1 MNKREVVPYYRK
13 CASAMEFAYTYIKT
27 LFDVD
32 KSVGELCK
40 LRGYTLD
47 GEQRKLLEAMQICYC
62 TMSIED
68 EGLGELAPELGLTT
82 KTERF
87 LLDERFIIPVR
98 DIIGNLV
105 TLIGYYPDN
114 KKYITVPAPFFSK
127 DVLFFNIDHAYK
139 LSMQKF
145 NGVVFLVEGIFDCLS
160 LRSIGLPVLATM
172 GSTVSLLKKELLKI
186 FKKVI
191 YIPDNDAVGRRA
203 LNRRD
208 SVFGWNVPDNA
219 TGIRLSGSIIIND
232 EEGASKQLKIKDV
245 DNLVSWFEAEDIR
258 DMLLEYADCR
268 DEVAHLDLGCIDMR
282 VSA

>member
-32 KSVGELCK
+32 KSVSELCK
-40 LRGYTLD
+40 LRGYTLN

-219 TGIRLSGSIIIND
+219 TGIRLSGSILIDD
-232 EEGASKQLKIKDV
+232 EEGAPKQLKIKDV

>member
-1 MNKREVVPYYRK
+1 MNKREVVPYYKK
-13 CASAMEFAYTYIKT
+13 CASAMEDAYTYIKT
-27 LFDVD
+27 LFDVN
-32 KSVGELCK
+32 KSIEELCK
-40 LRGYTLD
+40 LRGYTLN

-68 EGLGELAPELGLTT
+68 EGLGEMATELGLTT

-127 DVLFFNIDHAYK
+127 DVLFFNIDHAYR

-145 NGVVFLVEGIFDCLS
+145 NGIVFLVEGIFDCLS
-160 LRSIGLPVLATM
+160 MRSIGLPVIATM

-186 FKKVI
+186 FKKVV

-208 SVFGWNVPDNA
+208 SVYGWNVPNSA
-219 TGIRLSGSIIIND
+219 TGIRLSGSILVTDD
-232 EEGASKQLKIKDV
+232 EGDSKEVKIKDV
-245 DNLVSWFEAEDIR
+245 DNLISWFEAEDVR
-258 DMLLEYADCR
+258 SMLLECAECR
-268 DEVAHLDLGCIDMR
+268 EEIVHLDLGCIDMR
-282 VSA
+282 VGA